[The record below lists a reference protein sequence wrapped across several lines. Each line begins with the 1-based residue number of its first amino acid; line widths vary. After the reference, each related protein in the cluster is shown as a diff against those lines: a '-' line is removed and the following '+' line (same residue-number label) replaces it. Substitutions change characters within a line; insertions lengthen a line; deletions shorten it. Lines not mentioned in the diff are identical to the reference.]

1 MGPPDS
7 HGVPRAPRYSGSR
20 YASSF
25 FGYRTFTVCGAPF
38 QALPLVGFLQ
48 HRGPTTPPPP
58 RWGRFGL
65 LPGRSPLLGESRLF
79 SLPPGTKMFQFPGF
93 ASRTGGMAVR
103 QTAGLPHSDIRGSQ
117 VACTSPR
124 LFAACRVL
132 RRLPEPR
139 HPPCALGSFRRA
151 SGDWPPRAYLGF
163 YLRVL
168 VLVRTINLY
177 VVVCLHRGVNPPGSL
192 LLFQHVNERAGRA
205 PRKVENNGFEP
216 LTPCVQSRC
225 SSQLS

>member
-1 MGPPDS
+1 M
-7 HGVPRAPRYSGSR
+7 
-20 YASSF
+20 
-25 FGYRTFTVCGAPF
+25 
-38 QALPLVGFLQ
+38 
-48 HRGPTTPPPP
+48 
-58 RWGRFGL
+58 
-65 LPGRSPLLGESRLF
+65 
-79 SLPPGTKMFQFPGF
+79 LPPSSGTGLSP
-93 ASRTGGMAVR
+93 SAVR
-103 QTAGLPHSDIRGSQ
+103 LSRRFPSSDSCNIAVLQPRPHLDGDGLGFSP
-117 VACTSPR
+117 VARRYWGNHVCF
-124 LFAACRVL
+124 LFLRVL
-132 RRLPEPR
+132 RCFSSPGSPPALAGWQSVRLPGCPIRTSGGHRSPAPR
-139 HPPCALGSFRRA
+139 PGFSQLAASFVAFQSPGIRRA
-151 SGDWPPRAYLGF
+151 PLIPFAARRGTGPPRAYLGF